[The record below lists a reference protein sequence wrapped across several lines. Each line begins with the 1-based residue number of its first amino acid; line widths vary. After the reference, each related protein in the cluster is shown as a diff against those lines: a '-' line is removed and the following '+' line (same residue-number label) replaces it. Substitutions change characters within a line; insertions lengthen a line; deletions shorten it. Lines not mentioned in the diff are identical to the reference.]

1 MTAQATPGPTP
12 LGPAAPTPRAV
23 RPEGR
28 APARRRLRQPR
39 ASVGFHSRLVNFLK
53 LVLPLV
59 AGALVLLV
67 AVWPHLHQPTDR
79 FKIGVSSVNLE
90 EAATVKMVRPR
101 FTGVDAANRPFVLT
115 ADDAM
120 QQATDSNVV
129 ELQSPKGDVTL
140 TNGSWIAL
148 TGEAGQYYKDLQ
160 ILDLSGSV
168 NMFHDAGYE
177 FRTATARFEMQ
188 TGGAQGNDHIE
199 GQGPFG
205 TIVAEGFRLVDKGA
219 VVHFLGKSRLVIRR
233 DLMTGT
239 PK

>member
-1 MTAQATPGPTP
+1 MTAQATPGTTPPTKAP
-12 LGPAAPTPRAV
+12 QRAAPLPGA
-23 RPEGR
+23 RP
-28 APARRRLRQPR
+28 AARRRLRQPR
-39 ASVGFHSRLVNFLK
+39 ASVGFHSRLVGFLK

-67 AVWPHLHQPTDR
+67 AAWPHLHQPTDR

-129 ELQSPKGDVTL
+129 ELQLPKGDVTL

-148 TGEAGQYYKDLQ
+148 TGETGQYYKDLQ
-160 ILDLSGSV
+160 ILDLAGQV

-205 TIVAEGFRLVDKGA
+205 TIVAQGFRLVDKGA

-233 DLMTGT
+233 DLMTDQ